1 MTQMPYIHVHVY
13 TSLTTKLGCTTIA
26 ILIIIA
32 CTHTHTHTHTPHSR
46 SFEDATA
53 VVTMGEGKYYSL
65 GLDLPVLAT
74 MSVVEITP
82 FSHDVQRLLLRIL
95 TFPLVTV
102 AAING
107 SVYSEFHYKLTA
119 PPVSILYTAS
129 S

>member
-1 MTQMPYIHVHVY
+1 MLAQSHTRR
-13 TSLTTKLGCTTIA
+13 LTHTHA
-26 ILIIIA
+26 
-32 CTHTHTHTHTPHSR
+32 HTHTHSLLTHSR

-74 MSVVEITP
+74 MSVVEITQ
-82 FSHDVQRLLLRIL
+82 FSHDVQKLLLRIL

-107 SVYSEFHYKLTA
+107 R
-119 PPVSILYTAS
+119 VSTQNFITH
-129 S
+129 